1 MSYEQELDYYQK
13 YVEPALIRQEQRER
27 AEEKKDLER
36 LEANMPQPNE
46 EVAVDRLV
54 QASKL
59 KKVAGGYSE

>member
-46 EVAVDRLV
+46 VAADKLKAV
-54 QASKL
+54 SKL